1 MIHPT
6 PQHDRILILDVL
18 RGVAVLG
25 ILIMNIQAFSM
36 ISSAYGNPTSYGDF
50 TGTNRLVWFLGHFF
64 ADQKFMTL
72 FSLLFGAGIAL
83 AAHRTTAAGRKP
95 VWFHYRRMV
104 ALLVIGFLHAYLLW
118 YGDILTLYA
127 LCGMVA
133 YWFWRCRPVTLFIL
147 ASLAILFSSLLLFT
161 LDLFWTQLP
170 PEMITEMEEMWAPSP
185 ETVESYE
192 YFYRSGYW
200 VQMTM
205 RSYEALYTQL
215 GGIFWYSARVG
226 GLMLLGMALLK
237 SGILTG
243 QRSPRFYRSLLLCG
257 LALGL
262 LLETA
267 GVICHFIG
275 DWHLST
281 ELTGL
286 QFNYWASLL
295 MAASYL
301 AAVVLFCRAQLWP
314 RLRQS
319 LAATGRMAFTNYITQ
334 SLICTTI
341 FYGHGLG
348 LYGYL
353 QRWQQLLL
361 VFAIWILQVA
371 WSVWWLRRFQHGPV
385 EWLWRC
391 ITHLR
396 LFSNRPQPPQ
406 PPILQPSLAG
416 PVDLDQPLKSFRTS
430 DESPSGH

>member
-6 PQHDRILILDVL
+6 PQHDRIVTLDVL

-25 ILIMNIQAFSM
+25 ILIMNIQGFSM
-36 ISSAYGNPTSYGDF
+36 IPSAYANPTSYGDF
-50 TGTNRLVWFLGHFF
+50 TGINRLVWFLGHLF
-64 ADQKFMTL
+64 ADQKFVAL

-83 AAHRTTAAGRKP
+83 VSHRIAAAGHKP
-95 VWFHYRRMV
+95 LWFHYRRMV
-104 ALLVIGFLHAYLLW
+104 ALLVIGLMHAYLLW
-118 YGDILTLYA
+118 CGDILTLYA

-147 ASLAILFSSLLLFT
+147 GSLAILLSSIFLFAI
-161 LDLFWTQLP
+161 DLFWAQLP
-170 PEMITEMEEMWAPSP
+170 SDMLAEMKEGWAPAS

-200 VQMTM
+200 AQMPM
-205 RSYEALYTQL
+205 RAYDAFSMQL
-215 GGIFWYSARVG
+215 GGVFWYSGKVG

-237 SGILTG
+237 SGVLTG
-243 QRSPRFYRSLLLCG
+243 ERSPRFYRSLLLYG
-257 LALGL
+257 LIIGL
-262 LLETA
+262 LLEIA
-267 GVICHFIG
+267 GVIYHFLG
-275 DWHLST
+275 NWDLST
-281 ELTGL
+281 ELTAL

-295 MAASYL
+295 IAGSYL
-301 AAVVLFCRAQLWP
+301 AAVVLFCRAQRWS
-314 RLRQS
+314 RLQHS

-348 LYGYL
+348 LYGYV

-361 VFAIWILQVA
+361 VFAIWLLQIA
-371 WSVWWLRRFQHGPV
+371 WSVWWLRHFQHGPI

-396 LFSNRPQPPQ
+396 IFSNRPQPPE
-406 PPILQPSLAG
+406 PPILQPFSEAA
-416 PVDLDQPLKSFRTS
+416 P
-430 DESPSGH
+430 